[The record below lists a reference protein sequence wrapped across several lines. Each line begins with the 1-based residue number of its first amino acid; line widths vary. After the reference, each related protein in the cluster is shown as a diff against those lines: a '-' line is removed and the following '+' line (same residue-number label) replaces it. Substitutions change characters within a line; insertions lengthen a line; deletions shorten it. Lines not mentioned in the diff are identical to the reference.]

1 MRYVTRDLGTI
12 MMLISIWQDQPIYGD
27 AACHQWGWINV
38 KGKEA
43 NDLVPNKFTMV
54 NGKLRRIE
62 SEILV

>member
-1 MRYVTRDLGTI
+1 